1 MIAALYVA
9 YAAVALFNGV
19 NALRRPVEPGHR
31 LPPLWLPG
39 MVVSELAG
47 LVFVSR
53 LVVTAGFGA
62 LGTFTTTGGR
72 AGLVLVTAAQ
82 LALLPQFARNRA
94 ARRQASGPLPPVTG
108 WKGRLLGRPGTPP
121 DLVLELG
128 VRYHDDLTLDIYRSP
143 QAAAPMPVLVYVHGG
158 SWRGGNPHNSGRSM
172 LHDLARAG
180 WAVATIRY
188 PLSPAATFP
197 DHLIGVKR
205 AIAWIRT
212 AGAERGFDGDRI
224 AIAGGSAGG
233 HLASLAA
240 LTAGRREL
248 QPGFED
254 VDTSVAACVPL
265 YAIFDLVNRNGARW
279 DWPLIPRDVMKARVA
294 DDPERYALA
303 SPLDQVGPHAPPFL
317 VVHGASDS
325 LVPPREA
332 HIFVDALRRVS
343 CEPVD
348 YLEVVG
354 AQHAFDAIASVR
366 TRAVVTRIHSFL
378 ESTVTPVRR
387 RGADAASA

>member
-1 MIAALYVA
+1 MIAALFVA

-53 LVVTAGFGA
+53 LAVTAGFWAAGA
-62 LGTFTTTGGR
+62 LTTTGGR
-72 AGLVLVTAAQ
+72 AGLALIGAAQ
-82 LALLPQFARNRA
+82 VALLPQFSRTRA
-94 ARRQASGPLPPVTG
+94 ARRQASGPLPPPTG
-108 WKGRLLGRPGTPP
+108 WKGRLLGRPDTPP
-121 DLVLELG
+121 DLVLDRG
-128 VRYHDDLTLDIYRSP
+128 ITYHEGLTLDIYRSP
-143 QAAAPMPVLVYVHGG
+143 GGDGPMPVLVYVHGG
-158 SWRGGNPHNSGRSM
+158 SWRGGDPHNSGRAM
-172 LHDLARAG
+172 FHALARAG

-212 AGAERGFDGDRI
+212 DGAARGLDGDRI
-224 AIAGGSAGG
+224 AISGGSAGG

-240 LTAGRREL
+240 LTAERREL
-248 QPGFED
+248 QPGFEE

-265 YAIFDLVNRNGARW
+265 YAIYDFANRNGARW

-317 VVHGASDS
+317 VIHGASDS

-332 HIFVDALRRVS
+332 HIFVEALRRVS
-343 CEPVD
+343 GAPVD

-378 ESTVTPVRR
+378 EATVTHVNR
-387 RGADAASA
+387 RGTDAASA